1 MKDKPSISHVELI
14 QRARRLRSSMTAAE
28 LKLWAELNNK
38 QMGGIKFRRQHPIG
52 KYIVDFYAPQRKLII
67 EVDGGTHLEQ
77 EEYDAIRT
85 SYLNR
90 KGYQVIRFS
99 NLDIYQNLAEVLD
112 QIRTACHLPFSDQE

>member
-1 MKDKPSISHVELI
+1 MNDKPSISHAELI
-14 QRARRLRSSMTAAE
+14 QRARQLRSSMTVAE

-52 KYIVDFYAPQRKLII
+52 KYIVDFYAPQQKLII
-67 EVDGGTHLEQ
+67 EVDDGTHLEQ
-77 EEYDAIRT
+77 VEYDAIRT

-99 NLDIYQNLAEVLD
+99 NLDIFQNLAEVLD

>member
-1 MKDKPSISHVELI
+1 MNDKSSISHAELI
-14 QRARRLRSSMTAAE
+14 QRARQLRSSMTVAE

-52 KYIVDFYAPQRKLII
+52 KYIVDFYAPQQKLII

-85 SYLNR
+85 SYLNQ